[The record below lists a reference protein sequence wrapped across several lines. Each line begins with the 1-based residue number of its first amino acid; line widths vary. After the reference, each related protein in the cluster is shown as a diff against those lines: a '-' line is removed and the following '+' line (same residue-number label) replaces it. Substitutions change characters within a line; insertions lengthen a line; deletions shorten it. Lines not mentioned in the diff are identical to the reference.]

1 MKTKLMS
8 FLQEPPRVA
17 IVGAG
22 IAGAACAAGLL
33 RAGFDVTVFDK
44 SRAVGGRM
52 ATRRV
57 RWIDG
62 EGQERSVQLDH
73 GTPHF
78 AASRPRFRAV
88 LRRAQA
94 LGLAMP
100 WRVRVH
106 ATFPQAPLRDRWVSA
121 PDMRALCGHLLSD
134 VPIRLESSVTRL
146 HRIGGR
152 WELVLADG
160 CTTGLFDQ
168 VIVAT
173 PAAQAA
179 LLLAGHEDAWA
190 TALADVPMAP
200 CWTLMAVT
208 DDVDWPWDAAELQR
222 GPLATIVR
230 NDRKAGRHTTNG
242 LAHWVVHAT
251 PEWSAARLE
260 DDPSDVCD
268 ALRTELAK
276 LLPLGPQ
283 STWHHQSV
291 HRWRYAMPQLPVQ
304 GHGDCAWD
312 AGIGLG
318 VCGDA
323 FGDGTVQAAWCS
335 GDELAD
341 TIAADLDRER
351 PATADEPLPQAVH

>member
-1 MKTKLMS
+1 MTTKMMS
-8 FLQEPPRVA
+8 FLHEPPRVA
-17 IVGAG
+17 VVGAG
-22 IAGAACAAGLL
+22 MAGAACAAGLL

-52 ATRRV
+52 ATRCAQ
-57 RWIDG
+57 WIDA
-62 EGQERSVQLDH
+62 EGRARSVRLDH
-73 GTPHF
+73 GTPHV

-88 LRRAQA
+88 LRRADT

-106 ATFPQAPLRDRWVSA
+106 ATFPGAPLRDRWVPA
-121 PDMRALCGHLLSD
+121 PDMRSLCGHLLSD
-134 VPIRLESSVTRL
+134 VPLRLQSSVTRL
-146 HRIGGR
+146 HRIGER
-152 WELVLADG
+152 WELVLANG
-160 CTTGLFDQ
+160 GTTGLFDQ

-222 GPLATIVR
+222 GALATIVR
-230 NDRKAGRHTTNG
+230 DDHKPGRRPANG
-242 LAHWVVHAT
+242 LAHWVAHAT
-251 PEWSAARLE
+251 PEWSAVHLE
-260 DDPSDVCD
+260 DDPADVSD
-268 ALRTELAK
+268 ALCAELSK
-276 LLPLGPQ
+276 LLPSGQP
-283 STWHHQSV
+283 STWHHRSL
-291 HRWRYAMPQLPVQ
+291 HRWRYAMPLLPVE

-312 AGIGLG
+312 AGLGLG

>member
-1 MKTKLMS
+1 MKTKMMS
-8 FLQEPPRVA
+8 FLHEPPRVA

-33 RAGFDVTVFDK
+33 CAGFDVTVFDK

-52 ATRRV
+52 ATRCV
-57 RWIDG
+57 RWIDSDG
-62 EGQERSVQLDH
+62 HARSARLDH
-73 GTPHF
+73 GAPF
-78 AASRPRFRAV
+78 VAATRPRFRAV
-88 LRRAQA
+88 LRRAEA

-106 ATFPQAPLRDRWVSA
+106 AAFPSPPLRDRWVPA
-121 PDMRALCGHLLSD
+121 PDMRSLCGHLLSD
-134 VPIRLESSVTRL
+134 VQLRLASPVTRL
-146 HRIGGR
+146 HRIGER

-160 CTTGLFDQ
+160 ATTGLFDQ

-179 LLLAGHEDAWA
+179 LLLAGHGDALA
-190 TALADVPMAP
+190 TSLADVPMAP

-208 DDVDWPWDAAELQR
+208 DDVDWPWDAAELQS
-222 GPLATIVR
+222 GALATIVR
-230 NDRKAGRHTTNG
+230 NDHKPGRDAANG
-242 LAHWVVHAT
+242 LAQWVAHAT
-251 PEWSAARLE
+251 PEWSALHLE
-260 DDPSDVCD
+260 DDPADVCD
-268 ALRTELAK
+268 ALCVELSR
-276 LLPLGPQ
+276 LLPSGQP
-283 STWHHQSV
+283 STWHHRSV
-291 HRWRYAMPQLPVQ
+291 HRWRYAMPQFPIQ

-312 AGIGLG
+312 AALGLG

-341 TIAADLDRER
+341 TIAADLDREL
-351 PATADEPLPQAVH
+351 PATADEPVPQAVH